1 MLICKPVECLPEAS
15 GFVGVSE
22 KKYNLITDQCK

>member
-22 KKYNLITDQCK
+22 KKIQFDYRPM